1 MRLFIRVSA
10 EFLFSLLIIGACF
23 FLLKK
28 CDTDKKNTS
37 VSKRDTV
44 LKRDTIIKHDTIPAP
59 YAVEHIVPT
68 VDSVPYT
75 DSAYC
80 RDLAL
85 KYYAKNIYSDTLF
98 KDSTAIIALKDTVY
112 KNGLCK
118 RELYFKQ
125 YKTTMIVTN
134 TIEPVPKLKVF
145 AGIDLSYELIA
156 PAFMLEHNK
165 YIYKI
170 GFDAVGKV
178 PIFGAYYKIY

>member
-1 MRLFIRVSA
+1 MKLYFRISIELVLSICFIA
-10 EFLFSLLIIGACF
+10 LCF
-23 FLLKK
+23 FMLKK
-28 CDTDKKNTS
+28 CDTNKKNTA
-37 VSKRDTV
+37 VSKSDTV

-59 YAVEHIVPT
+59 YAVEHIIPT

-80 RDLAL
+80 RELAL

-98 KDSTAIIALKDTVY
+98 KDSTAVIALKDTVY

-118 RELYFKQ
+118 RALYFKQ

-145 AGIDLSYELIA
+145 AGIDLSYKLIA
-156 PAFMLEHNK
+156 PAFMLEYNK